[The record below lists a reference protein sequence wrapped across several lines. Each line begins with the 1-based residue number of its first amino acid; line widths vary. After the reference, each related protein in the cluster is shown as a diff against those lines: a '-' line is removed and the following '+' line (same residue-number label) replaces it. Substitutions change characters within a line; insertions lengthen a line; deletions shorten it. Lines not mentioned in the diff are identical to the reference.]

1 MQRGCNTVVYR
12 AVGFAEGKNVT
23 AYIFDP
29 DMVKS
34 TLLIFESDG
43 SGLYHIKY
51 HFMVVG
57 KYTMVVMENGQPR
70 KSEFIFITV

>member
-12 AVGFAEGKNVT
+12 AVGFAESKNVT

-34 TLLIFESDG
+34 PLLIFEPDG

-51 HFMVVG
+51 HFTVVG
-57 KYTMVVMENGQPR
+57 KYTMVVMENGQPK